1 MINFANPKSEYL
13 DKKKE
18 IDLVISQTLKS
29 NEYILGKSVK
39 KFERNFSNYNQ
50 CKYSIGVSSGT
61 EAIIICLK
69 SLGIK
74 MGDEVITTSHTAYAT
89 VAAITEIGAKPV
101 LIDIENNYFN
111 MNYEEITKNLTKKTK
126 CLILVHLYGIVANVK
141 KIKEI
146 CIKNR
151 IFLIED
157 CAQAHGAEFNGK
169 KVGTFGDFGTF
180 SFYPTKN
187 LSTFGDAGAII
198 TNNHKLYTKAKL
210 YREYGW
216 KKKNIGILKSINRRM
231 DEIHAAI
238 LNVKLKYL
246 NNYNKKRV
254 KIAQLYSNEIK
265 NKNIILPQTLPGT
278 KNVFHLYVIIVKKN
292 LRNKLIKFLQKNNI
306 NPGIHYK
313 LANHQQIPFK
323 NFKKSKLTNTK
334 KIVPNIL
341 SLPIYPALSFVNVKK
356 IIKLINLF
364 D

>member
-13 DKKKE
+13 DKKNE

-29 NEYILGKSVK
+29 NDYILGKSVK

-111 MNYEEITKNLTKKTK
+111 MNYEEIAKNLTKKTK

-146 CIKNR
+146 CTKNR

-216 KKKNIGILKSINRRM
+216 GKKNIGILKSINRRM

-265 NKNIILPQTLPGT
+265 NKNIILPQTLSGT

-323 NFKKSKLTNTK
+323 NFKKSKLINTK

-341 SLPIYPALSFVNVKK
+341 SLPIYPALSLVNVKK